1 MIRCAYA
8 FFYCIYNAKVC
19 INIRIKDNKYKN
31 FKIIFMLSAV
41 HKHMCLGQ
49 KEKAADCVLA
59 WGGYMVIKRKTFIIV
74 VKWRFEKWRFISDKF
89 YSADEKAS
97 QSIS

>member
-8 FFYCIYNAKVC
+8 FFNCIYDAKVC

-31 FKIIFMLSAV
+31 FKIIFKLSAV
-41 HKHMCLGQ
+41 HKDVCLGQ
-49 KEKAADCVLA
+49 KKKAACCVFA
-59 WGGYMVIKRKTFIIV
+59 WGGYRVIKWKTFIIV

-89 YSADEKAS
+89 YYADEKAS
-97 QSIS
+97 QSIN

>member
-1 MIRCAYA
+1 
-8 FFYCIYNAKVC
+8 
-19 INIRIKDNKYKN
+19 
-31 FKIIFMLSAV
+31 MLSAV
-41 HKHMCLGQ
+41 HEHMCLGQ

-59 WGGYMVIKRKTFIIV
+59 WGGYRVIKRKTFIIV

>member
-8 FFYCIYNAKVC
+8 FFNCIYDAKVC

-41 HKHMCLGQ
+41 HEHVCLGQ
-49 KEKAADCVLA
+49 KKKAADCVFA
-59 WGGYMVIKRKTFIIV
+59 WGGYRVIKRKTFIIV

>member
-1 MIRCAYA
+1 MNMCA
-8 FFYCIYNAKVC
+8 
-19 INIRIKDNKYKN
+19 
-31 FKIIFMLSAV
+31 
-41 HKHMCLGQ
+41 GQ
-49 KEKAADCVLA
+49 KKKAACCVFA
-59 WGGYMVIKRKTFIIV
+59 WGGYRVIKRKTFIIV

>member
-1 MIRCAYA
+1 
-8 FFYCIYNAKVC
+8 
-19 INIRIKDNKYKN
+19 
-31 FKIIFMLSAV
+31 MLSAV
-41 HKHMCLGQ
+41 HEHVCLGQ
-49 KEKAADCVLA
+49 KKKAADCVFA

>member
-1 MIRCAYA
+1 MNCSN
-8 FFYCIYNAKVC
+8 CGTYNSSDAKVC

-41 HKHMCLGQ
+41 HEHMCLGQ

-59 WGGYMVIKRKTFIIV
+59 WGGYRVIKRKTFIIV
-74 VKWRFEKWRFISDKF
+74 VKWRFEKCRFISDKF
-89 YSADEKAS
+89 YSADEKAP